1 MATAHITDCATLLA
15 AFEAQTTSQH
25 DWSPPDAALRALG
38 VEEGSPALV
47 GRKIQ
52 FADLARTM
60 RARTMQVEQPV
71 MGTDVDVVARNPRH
85 WVDFCA
91 DADHCADALVQALKR
106 RLPTE
111 AGDAQDGARF
121 AVDVVGLLLQQAP
134 LEAVLRKLDDSI
146 SFWQLRAS
154 CGRSGAV
161 AFRDKVWTADVVPKD
176 RQAAVAAAHAAG
188 RGAKSGHGGGRA
200 GQAYGGGNGG
210 GQAAQPYAPGNGGG
224 RGRGGGGHWRGGQR
238 K

>member
-1 MATAHITDCATLLA
+1 MELA
-15 AFEAQTTSQH
+15 AAKREGDARHELLCQQLNAVRDGGAPPPAAAASDFLAQ
-25 DWSPPDAALRALG
+25 LRAAIG
-38 VEEGSPALV
+38 TGAAAP
-47 GRKIQ
+47 
-52 FADLARTM
+52 
-60 RARTMQVEQPV
+60 MQVEQPV